1 MEVIIS
7 HFSASYGRKGNK
19 IKVLENINTSFA
31 DQSFNVI
38 LGPSGCGKT
47 TLLKAIMGVIE
58 YEGEI
63 SFNDVPSGN
72 LTIAEKNVSY
82 VSQDIVL
89 YPFMTIF
96 DNIAFPLK
104 AVKASR
110 DEILERVYNI
120 AEKLELTDCLSRK
133 SRHLSIGQQQRVA
146 LARALVKRP
155 SICLFDEPFSNLDSI
170 TRSESR
176 RFLKNL
182 LKEIGVTVIYVT
194 HDLEEALSIADK
206 IIIIKDKH
214 VEFEGTSEELLLSS
228 NELLDYLNETI

>member
-133 SRHLSIGQQQRVA
+133 PRHLSIGQQQRVA